1 MPLDEPA
8 EKYLRPA
15 TSGTKAITMPM
26 TSTDIHTHYQQE
38 WSAQSEAATDESGLG
53 YSNPVEDAILYPAY
67 ERLIADLNIKVEGGR
82 VLDVGSGS
90 GRWIRFFL
98 ERYRPRAL
106 TGIDYSEASVKL
118 LDTWHR
124 ESRAQF
130 CVADITDPKL
140 DLEGEFDLIN
150 VANVL
155 FHIPEPDLF
164 AAALRNLARLVA
176 STGFI
181 VTTEYL
187 PRCTMRTEWMMVR
200 SRYEFEAAVRAAGL
214 HIGTIRAFSFFSN
227 DPMGLDGPDSASRHH
242 FHKVRAGVKAML
254 SSNADEQTKQFFID
268 FLTEVEQAA
277 LSFARERIAQID
289 LPSQKLVVLK
299 RVISDQ

>member
-1 MPLDEPA
+1 
-8 EKYLRPA
+8 
-15 TSGTKAITMPM
+15 MPM
-26 TSTDIHTHYQQE
+26 TSTDIRTHYQQE
-38 WSAQSEAATDESGLG
+38 WRAKSEAATDESSLG

-106 TGIDYSEASVKL
+106 TGIDYSEASVEL
-118 LDTWHR
+118 LETWHSQ
-124 ESRAQF
+124 SRAQF
-130 CVADITDPKL
+130 RLADITDPQL

-200 SRYEFEAAVRAAGL
+200 SRYEFEAVARAAGL
-214 HIGTIRAFSFFSN
+214 HIGEIRAFSFFSN

-242 FHKVRAGVKAML
+242 FHRVRASTTAL
-254 SSNADEQTKQFFID
+254 FRSNLDEQTRKFFID
-268 FLTEVEQAA
+268 LLTEVEEAT

-299 RVISDQ
+299 RR